1 MKLKL
6 PYKPKSNI
14 ISSLSIRQKDEE
26 DFIAL
31 CNMLKAAGVSKGEY
45 LNDCYRELDN
55 PNPDWM
61 RLKQIRYSR

>member
-1 MKLKL
+1 MKLNV

-14 ISSLSIRQKDEE
+14 ISSLSIRQKDEA

-31 CNMLKAAGVSKGEY
+31 CDMLKAAGVSKGEY
-45 LNDCYRELDN
+45 LNDCYRELDKG
-55 PNPDWM
+55 NPDWR

>member
-1 MKLKL
+1 MDLNV

-14 ISSLSIRQKDEE
+14 ISSLSIRQKDEA

-31 CNMLKAAGVSKGEY
+31 CDMLKAAGVSKGEY
-45 LNDCYRELDN
+45 LNDCYRELDKG
-55 PNPDWM
+55 NPDWR